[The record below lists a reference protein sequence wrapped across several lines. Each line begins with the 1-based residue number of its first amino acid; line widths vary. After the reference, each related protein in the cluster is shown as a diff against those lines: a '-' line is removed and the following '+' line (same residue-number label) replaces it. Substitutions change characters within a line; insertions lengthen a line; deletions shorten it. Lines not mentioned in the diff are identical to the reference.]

1 MRYRDTF
8 PDDPALLD
16 LDPDYAEDIIGHLTD
31 EMEKDID
38 ELAKGEWRYA

>member
-1 MRYRDTF
+1 MHYRDTF
-8 PDDPALLD
+8 PDDPDLD
-16 LDPDYAEDIIGHLTD
+16 LDPDYEDEILSRMTD